1 MVAHGTYR
9 LTSGKSVTSVCVSHM
24 MHALESLMADADGE
38 TAAMELV
45 EHCQNP
51 EKVLSPHVRDLLRQL
66 RLVDGKGKIIG
77 EDERQFILMS
87 AGSTAGLDTTFI
99 DPFA

>member
-1 MVAHGTYR
+1 MVAQGRYK
-9 LTSGKSVTSVCVSHM
+9 LSSGKIVTSVFVSHM

-66 RLVDGKGKIIG
+66 RLVDGKGRIIG

-87 AGSTAGLDTTFI
+87 SGGTVGLDTTFV
-99 DPFA
+99 DPFI